1 MFTTF
6 GWCLWGC
13 IFPVW
18 FPHCSD
24 VPWDFSGGGVPFCPF
39 LCPPFTLGDVCLCFP
54 LPDCVL
60 SGLEGFLG
68 WCLLLLRPPTVVLL
82 DVPDASLCLPGSS
95 LSSFSLHHY
104 PGGSDS
110 CIVSSIGDIWFPLL
124 MFGSLEVDRFCPFL
138 SCFVAVFSCSVSVL
152 SGFPS
157 GFPDSSVGLSPIGM
171 GCLPSF

>member
-124 MFGSLEVDRFCPFL
+124 MFWFT
-138 SCFVAVFSCSVSVL
+138 
-152 SGFPS
+152 
-157 GFPDSSVGLSPIGM
+157 
-171 GCLPSF
+171 